1 MCRYFILL
9 ADPVHSN
16 QSACL
21 YIHAMFILQTHE
33 EAVTELIASVPQL
46 SYRQFPLRLYQ
57 ITSKFR
63 DEIRPRFGLLR
74 GKEFIMKD
82 LYTFDVSADAA
93 SETYQAVSKAYEN
106 IFRRI
111 GIQYL
116 RGKAV

>member
-1 MCRYFILL
+1 MCRFFILL
-9 ADPVHSN
+9 ADSLHAI

-21 YIHAMFILQTHE
+21 YIHAVFILQTHE

-57 ITSKFR
+57 ITNKFR

-74 GKEFIMKD
+74 GKEFVMKD
-82 LYTFDVSADAA
+82 LYTFDVSAHAA